1 MDERESAVLATHVV
15 TAMKKGEPELLTP
28 IIEKLEATPWHPEL
42 VAIIKAVRCEVDRQ
56 KWAKKSKDS
65 KGKK

>member
-28 IIEKLEATPWHPEL
+28 IIDELEATPWHPEL

-56 KWAKKSKDS
+56 KWAKRET
-65 KGKK
+65 KKKK

>member
-1 MDERESAVLATHVV
+1 MDDRESAVLATQVV

-28 IIEKLEATPWHPEL
+28 IIDELEATPWHPEL

-56 KWAKKSKDS
+56 KWAKRET
-65 KGKK
+65 KKKK